1 MSVVKSPRIA
11 RPYFFEVFTIAN
23 FLILLFVLRGVTS
36 KPFWTLGPL
45 VLTIA
50 LGVVVQTAI
59 GVAIRLAFAAIRG
72 TAMELLAAYRSG
84 GWLMDTLRLA
94 IGGGLWTHT
103 YGWIK
108 LTTPVLHPHLY
119 DQQLWNLDRAICF
132 GYQPSFFVLS
142 LFSAPAIMRL
152 IDWTYAYVFFASVNI
167 ASIFFASSPDRRL
180 RIAFMNSNALLWLTG
195 GWLYVAVPSL
205 GPAYR
210 FPEVWVPLAPWLDRT
225 QTFQR
230 LLMTNYRN
238 VLLSLRGVQRPINI
252 LFGIGAFP
260 SLHVGFQMLAF
271 LWLRRVTRW
280 GGPVFLVFV
289 FFIAIGSLVTG
300 WHYLVD
306 GLAGAALAWAC
317 YAAAQRVPAIRA

>member
-1 MSVVKSPRIA
+1 VKAPQIA
-11 RPYFFEVFTIAN
+11 RPYFFEVFTVAN
-23 FLILLFVLRGVTS
+23 FLILLFVLRNVTS
-36 KPFWTLGPL
+36 KPFWTLYPL
-45 VLTIA
+45 VLQIA
-50 LGVVVQTAI
+50 LGVLVQTLI
-59 GVAIRLAFAAIRG
+59 GVAIRLTFAAFRG
-72 TAMELLAAYRSG
+72 TAKELLVIYRSR
-84 GWLMDTLRLA
+84 GWLIDTLRFA
-94 IGGGLWTHT
+94 IGCGLWTHT
-103 YGWIK
+103 YAWIK
-108 LTTPVLHPHLY
+108 LTTPVLHPHLF
-119 DQQLWNLDRAICF
+119 DQQLWNLDRTICF

-142 LFSAPAIMRL
+142 LFSAPSVMRL
-152 IDWTYAYVFFASVNI
+152 IDWTYAFVFFASLNI
-167 ASIFFASSPDRRL
+167 AMIFFASLPERRL

-238 VLLSLRGVQRPINI
+238 VLLSLRGARRPINI
-252 LFGIGAFP
+252 IFGIGAFP
-260 SLHVGFQMLAF
+260 SLHVAFQTLAL
-271 LWLRRVTRW
+271 LWMRRQTKW
-280 GGPVFLVFV
+280 GGPLFLVFV
-289 FFIAIGSLVTG
+289 FFIFFGSLVTG